1 MYHIQ
6 TLNAISNVIF
16 EELDANYVVSDTQAA
31 PDAILVR
38 SAYMHEMEL
47 EDSLL
52 SIARAGAGVN
62 NIPLDRCSEKGICV
76 FNTPGANA
84 NAVSELVIAGILLA
98 SRDVI
103 AGVNW
108 AETLKGQGAQVEKLV
123 EKGKGQF
130 AGPEIKGK
138 TLGVIGLGAIG
149 AKVANAAD
157 ALGMRVIGYDP
168 LISVEHAWAL
178 SRTVARAQTMEEVFE
193 KSDYI
198 TLHVPLTDK
207 TRALVGARM
216 LELCREGVRV
226 LNFARAA
233 LVDTNAM
240 LAALASGR
248 VARYVTDFPTDDML
262 RQKNVICIP
271 HLGAS
276 TPESEDNCARMAA
289 AQTRDYLECGAI
301 RNSVNLPEVP
311 LGPISKPRLC
321 AIHQNIPNVLGS
333 ITSAVASYNIN
344 ISDLINRS
352 RGAMAVSVL
361 DLDDVPEAVAA
372 ALVEKIEGLTG
383 MIRVRLLGA

>member
-1 MYHIQ
+1 MYSVK
-6 TLNAISNVIF
+6 TLNAISDVIY
-16 EELDANYVVSDTQAA
+16 EELGDNYTVGGDQVA
-31 PDAILVR
+31 PDAVLVR
-38 SAYMHEMEL
+38 SASMLDMDL
-47 EDSLL
+47 PASLL

-84 NAVSELVIAGILLA
+84 NAVCELVVAGLLLS
-98 SRDVI
+98 SRDVV

-108 AETLKGQGAQVEKLV
+108 AATLKGQGAQVEKLV

-130 AGPEIKGK
+130 AGPEIRGK

-149 AKVANAAD
+149 ARVANAAD
-157 ALGMRVIGYDP
+157 ALGMRVIGFDP
-168 LISVEHAWAL
+168 LISVEHAWTL
-178 SRTVARAQTMEEVFE
+178 SRTVVRAGSMEEVFE

-198 TLHVPLTDK
+198 SLHVPLTDK
-207 TRALVGARM
+207 TRGLAGERM
-216 LELCREGVRV
+216 LSLCKEGVRV
-226 LNFARAA
+226 LNFARAG
-233 LVDTNAM
+233 LVETATM
-240 LAALASGR
+240 LAALQSGR

-262 RQKNVICIP
+262 GQEHVICIP

-276 TPESEDNCARMAA
+276 TPESEENCARMAA

-311 LGPISKPRLC
+311 LGPLTKPRLC
-321 AIHQNIPNVLGS
+321 AIHRNIPNVLGL

-361 DLDDVPEAVAA
+361 DLDDVPEAVAP
-372 ALVEKIEGLTG
+372 ALVERIEGLTG
-383 MIRVRLLGA
+383 MIRVRLLGI